1 MRELEPQRLN
11 LNRVFWYL
19 PPSPPRTSQWDTTSY
34 TAFPASTGSTSSK
47 CSVQRTL
54 LAKSTVRS
62 LVYGGDGTHSYSVLH
77 QKEKDVACLASELA
91 SSTQRNQL
99 EQLAS
104 RQKAELIQLRD
115 HTTKYDRAINK
126 ILSDLKSREWEV
138 REEESKQDKPIVEH
152 VHVLEEGEHFTLTHG
167 FPWTP

>member
-1 MRELEPQRLN
+1 MYSNGHPQYPIRLVHGVLEPSSTDSGHCLQRHVRTRAPAARF
-11 LNRVFWYL
+11 RVFWYL

-34 TAFPASTGSTSSK
+34 TAFPASTGSTPSK

-62 LVYGGDGTHSYSVLH
+62 LVFGGDGTHSYSVLH
-77 QKEKDVACLASELA
+77 QTEKDVACLASELA
-91 SSTQRNQL
+91 SSTKRNQL

-138 REEESKQDKPIVEH
+138 K
-152 VHVLEEGEHFTLTHG
+152 
-167 FPWTP
+167 

>member
-34 TAFPASTGSTSSK
+34 TAFPASTGSTPSK

-62 LVYGGDGTHSYSVLH
+62 LVFGGDGTHSYSVLH

-91 SSTQRNQL
+91 SSTKRNQL

-138 REEESKQDKPIVEH
+138 K
-152 VHVLEEGEHFTLTHG
+152 
-167 FPWTP
+167 